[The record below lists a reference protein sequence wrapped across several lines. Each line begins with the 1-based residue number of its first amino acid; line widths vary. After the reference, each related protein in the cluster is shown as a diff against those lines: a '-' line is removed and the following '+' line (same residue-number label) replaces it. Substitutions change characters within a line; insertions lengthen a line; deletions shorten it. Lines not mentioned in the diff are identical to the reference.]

1 MFERIELEGPQVGSS
16 LFTDSG
22 SGHLVDGDPGSDVA
36 SKPLRSVLIANGASG
51 LGLLLA
57 TRFSEQGYEV
67 FVSSKNEARLE
78 DLEAQASQVT
88 TFVCDLALPG
98 VTGGMLAEI
107 GERAGSLDVLI
118 YLSGEPIER
127 NFAVS
132 ATLDGIAEEIEAELS
147 GPINLVELAMPL
159 LRGERPATIVFV
171 TSAHAVSTSPT
182 VPVHAAAMAGLRAF
196 ARSARHQLAGMA
208 VRVLE
213 IVPPLG
219 QIGADSD
226 LTHRMIAAATL
237 KALRAGERE
246 VFVGPSRPVRRD
258 IGGKRPA
265 RVTPW
270 HIAGYG

>member
-1 MFERIELEGPQVGSS
+1 M
-16 LFTDSG
+16 
-22 SGHLVDGDPGSDVA
+22 
-36 SKPLRSVLIANGASG
+36 
-51 LGLLLA
+51 
-57 TRFSEQGYEV
+57 
-67 FVSSKNEARLE
+67 
-78 DLEAQASQVT
+78 T

-182 VPVHAAAMAGLRAF
+182 VPVHAAAMAGLVPSPGRRGINWRVWRSACWRSYLRSD
-196 ARSARHQLAGMA
+196 RSAR
-208 VRVLE
+208 
-213 IVPPLG
+213 
-219 QIGADSD
+219 
-226 LTHRMIAAATL
+226 IAN
-237 KALRAGERE
+237 
-246 VFVGPSRPVRRD
+246 
-258 IGGKRPA
+258 
-265 RVTPW
+265 
-270 HIAGYG
+270 